1 MNWAH
6 KMNLAHLLIHRHRAA
21 RGPDGGAGEG
31 HPNLAAAHHRH
42 VGHTAAARA
51 HRSAARARSSRRPT
65 TSCFFPPSA
74 AMAWRCDAS
83 PRPGCETEMRRLA
96 LPLPTPVRRRG
107 RRRVLFVAWLAR
119 VQGIQLHWPVR
130 PGK

>member
-1 MNWAH
+1 
-6 KMNLAHLLIHRHRAA
+6 
-21 RGPDGGAGEG
+21 
-31 HPNLAAAHHRH
+31 
-42 VGHTAAARA
+42 
-51 HRSAARARSSRRPT
+51 
-65 TSCFFPPSA
+65 
-74 AMAWRCDAS
+74 MAWRCDAS

-130 PGK
+130 PAGYLPVPSPSPIFGCGNRHKKGSSAEVGVTERTPGDEPF